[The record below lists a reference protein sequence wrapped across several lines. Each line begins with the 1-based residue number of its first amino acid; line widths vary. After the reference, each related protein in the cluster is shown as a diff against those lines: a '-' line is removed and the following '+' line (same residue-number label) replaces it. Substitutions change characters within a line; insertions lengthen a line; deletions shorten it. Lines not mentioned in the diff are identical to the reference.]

1 MICNGTTPL
10 KIKTLHGPFEF
21 RLQRFIDREHADL
34 PHRTYFDLTDQFQED
49 YVSDRLKE
57 FSAYYSN
64 RLSYIDVSGLIERVT
79 GFRQLSDQKIHHVVV
94 EKAQALSQ
102 ACVAQ
107 VEETLS
113 KTSGSVIDIDPDVD
127 IYDPESREILIF
139 EDAIQVRGQKE
150 NRIRKQS
157 VINKEMPEKSAPKKT
172 SAVSSDVILFEN
184 KDGDLEY
191 LTAPIDRQ
199 GKAIIPVADV
209 LKSRVIEDYG
219 KEENP
224 LPIVAITDGAKIIRE
239 HLWSVF
245 GITVFIILDWY
256 HLGKK
261 LRDLM
266 SMIALNKD
274 EKNQHL
280 KFMFYHLWRGDV
292 FTVLNYLVEQVQP
305 KNVEKHLEL
314 INYLEKHQH
323 EIIDYRSRKIAG
335 KPIGSGSIEKGC
347 DQVIGRRQKKKGMS
361 WRPAGSRSL
370 GILKVIELNNEWDS
384 VWFPQEAANDASN
397 LRLVSNA

>member
-1 MICNGTTPL
+1 
-10 KIKTLHGPFEF
+10 
-21 RLQRFIDREHADL
+21 
-34 PHRTYFDLTDQFQED
+34 
-49 YVSDRLKE
+49 
-57 FSAYYSN
+57 
-64 RLSYIDVSGLIERVT
+64 
-79 GFRQLSDQKIHHVVV
+79 
-94 EKAQALSQ
+94 
-102 ACVAQ
+102 